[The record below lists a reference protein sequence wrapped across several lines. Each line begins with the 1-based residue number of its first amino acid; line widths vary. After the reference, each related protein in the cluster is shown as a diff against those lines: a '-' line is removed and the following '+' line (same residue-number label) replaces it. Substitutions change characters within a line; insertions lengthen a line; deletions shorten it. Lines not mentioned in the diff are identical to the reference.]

1 MQARVKRSNRGMIS
15 LRLSW
20 ADNKDQLM
28 NPETLKIKMK
38 AWRRRKRVKKKRQA
52 RNLRRR

>member
-1 MQARVKRSNRGMIS
+1 M
-15 LRLSW
+15 RLSW